1 MSKYRNKLT
10 EVDGIQFHSKKEAR
24 RWGELKLL
32 QKAKKISGLERQV
45 KFSLDING
53 EHICNYFADFVYSST
68 ESHFLVP
75 FPAPYQV
82 VEDVKGVRTPLYRV
96 KAKLMK
102 AIHGIEIRE
111 V

>member
-1 MSKYRNKLT
+1 MKYHNKLT
-10 EVDGIQFHSKKEAR
+10 EVDGITFHSKKEAR

-53 EHICNYFADFVYSST
+53 EHICNYFADFCYVST
-68 ESHFLVP
+68 KGDFFVP
-75 FPAPYQV
+75 NPAPYKI
-82 VEDVKGVRTPLYRV
+82 VEDVKGVRTPLYRL

-102 AIHGIEIRE
+102 AIHGIEIQE